1 MIKLVSDTIDR
12 DDINALIDWLKQE
25 PIPKLT
31 KGELTIELEKRWAK
45 KVGTK
50 YSVFVNSGSS
60 AILLLLAALKEQG
73 VFSKNKKIAVPS
85 LSWLTDV
92 SSPLQLGLNPV
103 LVDCNLEDLSVDL
116 SHLEQVFIKEKPA
129 AMILVHVLGL
139 VPKMNDL
146 VELCRKYGVLIV
158 EDVCESMGSKY
169 KGKPLGNSNMTV
181 GSVYSTYFGH
191 HISTIEGGFINCNDS
206 DLYHLLLALRSHGW
220 DRDLPKNIQKT
231 WRSEWEIEEF
241 DALYTFYYPGFN
253 LRSTDLQAFIGLR
266 QIEKLDRFAQ
276 RRQENFKI
284 YQENISDNLLNVQHR
299 KGDFISNFAYPV
311 VHKERASIVK
321 DLKKI
326 GVEVRPLIA
335 GSMAEKPFWKGK
347 KPKMP
352 NCELIN
358 KFGFY
363 LPNHQD
369 LSEED
374 ILKIC
379 EIINYHSLP
388 F

>member
-1 MIKLVSDTIDR
+1 
-12 DDINALIDWLKQE
+12 
-25 PIPKLT
+25 LT

-92 SSPLQLGLNPV
+92 SSPIQLGLNPV

-116 SHLEQVFIKEKPA
+116 GHLEQVFIKEKPA

-206 DLYHLLLALRSHGW
+206 DLYYLLLALRSHGW
-220 DRDLPKNIQKT
+220 DRDLPKNIQKA

-266 QIEKLDRFAQ
+266 QIEKLDHFAQ

-284 YQENISDNLLNVQHR
+284 YQDNISDNLLNVQHR

-379 EIINYHSLP
+379 EIVNYHSLP

>member
-1 MIKLVSDTIDR
+1 
-12 DDINALIDWLKQE
+12 
-25 PIPKLT
+25 
-31 KGELTIELEKRWAK
+31 
-45 KVGTK
+45 
-50 YSVFVNSGSS
+50 
-60 AILLLLAALKEQG
+60 
-73 VFSKNKKIAVPS
+73 
-85 LSWLTDV
+85 
-92 SSPLQLGLNPV
+92 
-103 LVDCNLEDLSVDL
+103 
-116 SHLEQVFIKEKPA
+116 
-129 AMILVHVLGL
+129 
-139 VPKMNDL
+139 
-146 VELCRKYGVLIV
+146 
-158 EDVCESMGSKY
+158 
-169 KGKPLGNSNMTV
+169 
-181 GSVYSTYFGH
+181 
-191 HISTIEGGFINCNDS
+191 
-206 DLYHLLLALRSHGW
+206 LLALRSHGW
-220 DRDLPKNIQKT
+220 DRDLPKNIQKA
-231 WRSEWEIEEF
+231 WRSEWEIDEF

-266 QIEKLDRFAQ
+266 QIEKLDHFAQ

-284 YQENISDNLLNVQHR
+284 YQDNISDNLLNVQHR

-379 EIINYHSLP
+379 EIVNYHSLP

>member
-12 DDINALIDWLKQE
+12 KDIKALIDWLKQD

-31 KGELTIELEKRWAK
+31 KGELTKELEKKWAK

-73 VFSKNKKIAVPS
+73 VFDKNKTIAVPS

-92 SSPLQLGLNPV
+92 SSPIQLGLNPV
-103 LVDCNLEDLSVDL
+103 LVDCNLEDLSVNL
-116 SHLEQVFIKEKPA
+116 EHLEEVFKKEKPA
-129 AMILVHVLGL
+129 VLILVHVLGF
-139 VPKMNDL
+139 VPKMKEIVD
-146 VELCRKYGVLIV
+146 LCRKYGVLIM

-181 GSVYSTYFGH
+181 GAVYSTYFGH
-191 HISTIEGGFINCNDS
+191 HISTIEGGFVNCNDT
-206 DLYHLLLALRSHGW
+206 DLYHLLLSLRSHGW
-220 DRDLPKNIQKT
+220 DRDLPPNIQKA
-231 WRSEWEIEEF
+231 WRSGHEVDEF

-266 QIEKLDRFAQ
+266 QIEKLAGFAEKREQ
-276 RRQENFKI
+276 NFKI
-284 YQENISDNLLNVQHR
+284 YMENIQGNMLPLQYR
-299 KGDFISNFAYPV
+299 KGDFISNFAFPM
-311 VHKERASIVK
+311 VHPRRKEIVK
-321 DLKKI
+321 ALKKI

-335 GSMAEKPFWKGK
+335 GSMAEKPFWKGD

-352 NCELIN
+352 NCDIVN
-358 KFGFY
+358 KWGFY

-369 LSEED
+369 LTKKE
-374 ILKIC
+374 ILQIC
-379 EIINYHSLP
+379 GVINS
-388 F
+388 FAV

>member
-12 DDINALIDWLKQE
+12 EDINALIEWLQQD

-31 KGELTIELEKRWAK
+31 KGELTKELEKRWAK

-73 VFSKNKKIAVPS
+73 VFNENKKIVVPS
-85 LSWLTDV
+85 LSWLTDI
-92 SSPLQLGLNPV
+92 SSPMQLGLKPI
-103 LVDCNLEDLSVDL
+103 LVDCNLRDLSVDL
-116 SHLEQVFIKEKPA
+116 DHLENVFKKEKPK
-129 AMILVHVLGL
+129 MLLLVHVLGF
-139 VPKMNDL
+139 VPKMKEL
-146 VELCRKYGVLIV
+146 TELCRKYGVLIM

-169 KGKPLGNSNMTV
+169 RGKPLGRSSMTV

-206 DLYHLLLALRSHGW
+206 ELYHLLLMLRSHGW
-220 DRDLPKNIQKT
+220 DRDLPKNVQKT
-231 WRSEWEIEEF
+231 FRSDYELDEF

-253 LRSTDLQAFIGLR
+253 LRSTDLQAFLGLR
-266 QIEKLDRFAQ
+266 QIEKLADFAKK
-276 RRQENFKI
+276 REANFKI
-284 YQENISDNLLNVQHR
+284 YHDNIKNNMLKIEVD
-299 KGDFISNFAYPV
+299 KKDFISNFAYPIV
-311 VHKERASIVK
+311 APNRNDIVK
-321 DLKKI
+321 ELRKKDI
-326 GVEVRPLIA
+326 EVRPLIA
-335 GSMAEKPFWKGK
+335 GSLAEKPFWKGK

-358 KFGFY
+358 KYGFY

-369 LSEED
+369 LKKEE
-374 ILKIC
+374 ILQIC
-379 EIINYHSLP
+379 NIVNQASP

>member
-12 DDINALIDWLKQE
+12 DDINALVKWLQQD

-31 KGELTIELEKRWAK
+31 KGELTKELEKRWAK

-60 AILLLLAALKEQG
+60 AILLLLAALKQQG
-73 VFSKNKKIAVPS
+73 VFDKNKKIVVPS

-92 SSPLQLGLNPV
+92 SSPMQLGLNPI
-103 LVDCNLEDLSVDL
+103 LVDCNLRDLSVDL
-116 SHLEQVFIKEKPA
+116 KHIEQVFIKEKPA
-129 AMILVHVLGL
+129 AMILVHVLGF
-139 VPKMNDL
+139 VPDMKALTD
-146 VELCRKYGVLIV
+146 LCRKHGVLIL

-169 KGKPLGNSNMTV
+169 RGTPLGNSNMTV

-206 DLYHLLLALRSHGW
+206 DLYHMLLALRSHGW
-220 DRDLPKNIQKT
+220 DRDLPKNIQKA
-231 WRSEWEIEEF
+231 WRSNYELDDF

-266 QIEKLDRFAQ
+266 QIEKLKDFAKK
-276 RRQENFKI
+276 REANLAI
-284 YQENISDNLLNVQHR
+284 YQRNL
-299 KGDFISNFAYPV
+299 KGSLLKIEVDRRDFVSNFAYPV
-311 VHKERASIVK
+311 AHERRSEIVK
-321 DLKKI
+321 ALKKAGI
-326 GVEVRPLIA
+326 EVRPLIA

-352 NCELIN
+352 NCEMIN
-358 KFGFY
+358 KYGFY

-369 LSEED
+369 LTEKE
-374 ILKIC
+374 ILEICKIV
-379 EIINYHSLP
+379 NS
-388 F
+388 FTK

>member
-12 DDINALIDWLKQE
+12 DDINSLIEWLQQD

-31 KGELTIELEKRWAK
+31 KGELTKELEKRWAK
-45 KVGTK
+45 KAGTK

-73 VFSKNKKIAVPS
+73 VFKNNKKIVVPS
-85 LSWLTDV
+85 LSWMTDV
-92 SSPLQLGLNPV
+92 SSPMQLGLQPIF
-103 LVDCNLEDLSVDL
+103 VDCNLRDLSVDL
-116 SHLEQVFIKEKPA
+116 EHLEKVFQKEKPA
-129 AMILVHVLGL
+129 MLILVHVLGF
-139 VPKMNDL
+139 VPEMKKIVDL
-146 VELCRKYGVLIV
+146 CKKYDVLIM

-169 KGKPLGNSNMTV
+169 RGTNLGNSSMTV

-206 DLYHLLLALRSHGW
+206 GLYHLLLALRSHGW
-220 DRDLPKNIQKT
+220 DRDLPKNVQKA
-231 WRSEWEIEEF
+231 WRSNYELDEF

-266 QIEKLDRFAQ
+266 QIEKLKDFSKKREA
-276 RRQENFKI
+276 NLAI
-284 YQENISDNLLNVQHR
+284 YQRNL
-299 KGDFISNFAYPV
+299 KGSLLKIEVDRRDFVSNFAYPV
-311 VHKERASIVK
+311 AHERRAEIVK
-321 DLKKI
+321 ALKKANI
-326 GVEVRPLIA
+326 EVRPLIA
-335 GSMAEKPFWKGK
+335 GSLVEKPFWTGK

-352 NCELIN
+352 NCEMIN
-358 KFGFY
+358 KYGFY

-369 LSEED
+369 LTKEQ

-379 EIINYHSLP
+379 EIVNS
-388 F
+388 FTK

>member
-12 DDINALIDWLKQE
+12 EDINALIDWLKQD

-31 KGELTIELEKRWAK
+31 KGELTSELEKRWAK

-92 SSPLQLGLNPV
+92 SSPIQLGLNPV

-116 SHLEQVFIKEKPA
+116 EHLERVFIKEKPA
-129 AMILVHVLGL
+129 AMILVHVLGF
-139 VPKMNDL
+139 VPKMNEL
-146 VELCRKYGVLIV
+146 VNLCRKYGVLIV

-169 KGKPLGNSNMTV
+169 KGKHLGSSNMTV

-191 HISTIEGGFINCNDS
+191 HISTIEGGFVNCNDTE
-206 DLYHLLLALRSHGW
+206 LYHLLLSLRSHGW

-231 WRSEWEIEEF
+231 WRSGHEIDDF

-253 LRSTDLQAFIGLR
+253 LRSTDLQAFLGLR
-266 QIEKLDRFAQ
+266 QIEKLESFAEK
-276 RRQENFKI
+276 RQKNFEI
-284 YQENISDNLLNVQHR
+284 YYELINGNMLDLQHR

-311 VHKERASIVK
+311 VHYRRDEIVK
-321 DLKKI
+321 ALKKI

-369 LSEED
+369 LSRED
-374 ILKIC
+374 IASIC
-379 EIINYHSLP
+379 DIVNS
-388 F
+388 FS

>member
-12 DDINALIDWLKQE
+12 EDINALIDWLKQD

-92 SSPLQLGLNPV
+92 SSPIQLGLNPV

-116 SHLEQVFIKEKPA
+116 GHLEQVFIKEKPA

-206 DLYHLLLALRSHGW
+206 DLYYLLLALRSHGW
-220 DRDLPKNIQKT
+220 DRDLPKNIQKA

-266 QIEKLDRFAQ
+266 QIEKLDHFAQ

-284 YQENISDNLLNVQHR
+284 YQDNISDNLLNVQHR

-369 LSEED
+369 LSEKD

-379 EIINYHSLP
+379 EIINHQNLP

>member
-12 DDINALIDWLKQE
+12 DDINSLIEWLQQD

-31 KGELTIELEKRWAK
+31 KGELTKELEKRWAK
-45 KVGTK
+45 KAGTK

-73 VFSKNKKIAVPS
+73 VFKNNKKIVVPS
-85 LSWLTDV
+85 LSWMTDV
-92 SSPLQLGLNPV
+92 SSPMQLGLQPV
-103 LVDCNLEDLSVDL
+103 FVDCNLRDLSVDL
-116 SHLEQVFIKEKPA
+116 EHLEKVFQKEKPA
-129 AMILVHVLGL
+129 MLILVHVLGF
-139 VPKMNDL
+139 VPDMKKIVDL
-146 VELCRKYGVLIV
+146 CKKYDVLIM

-169 KGKPLGNSNMTV
+169 RGTNLGNSSMTV

-206 DLYHLLLALRSHGW
+206 GLYHLLLALRSHGW
-220 DRDLPKNIQKT
+220 DRDLPKNVQKA
-231 WRSEWEIEEF
+231 WRSNYELDEF

-266 QIEKLDRFAQ
+266 QIEKLKDFSKKREA
-276 RRQENFKI
+276 NLAI
-284 YQENISDNLLNVQHR
+284 YQRNL
-299 KGDFISNFAYPV
+299 KGSLLKIEVDRRDFVSNFAYPV
-311 VHKERASIVK
+311 AHERRAEIVK
-321 DLKKI
+321 ALKKANI
-326 GVEVRPLIA
+326 EVRPLIA
-335 GSMAEKPFWKGK
+335 GSLAEKPFWTGK

-352 NCELIN
+352 NCEMIN
-358 KFGFY
+358 KYGFY

-369 LSEED
+369 LTKEQ

-379 EIINYHSLP
+379 EIVNS
-388 F
+388 FTK

>member
-12 DDINALIDWLKQE
+12 KDIKALIDWLKQD

-31 KGELTIELEKRWAK
+31 KGELTKELEKKWAK

-73 VFSKNKKIAVPS
+73 VFTKNRTIAVPS

-92 SSPLQLGLNPV
+92 SSPIQLGLDPV
-103 LVDCNLEDLSVDL
+103 LVDCNLEDLSVNL
-116 SHLEQVFIKEKPA
+116 EHLEQVFKKEKPA
-129 AMILVHVLGL
+129 ALILVHVLGF
-139 VPKMNDL
+139 VPKMNE
-146 VELCRKYGVLIV
+146 VVQLCRKYGVLIV

-169 KGKPLGNSNMTV
+169 KGKHLGSSNMTV

-191 HISTIEGGFINCNDS
+191 HISTIEGGFVNCNDT
-206 DLYHLLLALRSHGW
+206 DLYHLLLSLRSHGW
-220 DRDLPKNIQKT
+220 DRDLPPNIQKV
-231 WRSEWEIEEF
+231 WRSGHEIDDF

-266 QIEKLDRFAQ
+266 QIEKLTTFAEKREQ
-276 RRQENFKI
+276 NFKI
-284 YQENISDNLLNVQHR
+284 YIDNIKGNLMKLQYR
-299 KGDFISNFAYPV
+299 RGDFISNFAFPI
-311 VHKERASIVK
+311 VHPKRKEIVK
-321 DLKKI
+321 ALNKI

-335 GSMAEKPFWKGK
+335 GSMAEKPFWKGD

-352 NCELIN
+352 NCELVN
-358 KFGFY
+358 KWGFY

-369 LSEED
+369 LTKKE
-374 ILKIC
+374 ILQIC
-379 EIINYHSLP
+379 NVVNS
-388 F
+388 FA

>member
-12 DDINALIDWLKQE
+12 EDINALIDWLKQD

-31 KGELTIELEKRWAK
+31 KGELTKELEKRWAK
-45 KVGTK
+45 KMGTK

-73 VFSKNKKIAVPS
+73 IFDKNKKIAVPS

-92 SSPLQLGLNPV
+92 SSPIQLGLNPV

-116 SHLEQVFIKEKPA
+116 EHLEKVFIKEKPA
-129 AMILVHVLGL
+129 AMILVHVLGF

-169 KGKPLGNSNMTV
+169 KGKHLGSSNMTV

-220 DRDLPKNIQKT
+220 DRDLPANVQKT
-231 WRSEWEIEEF
+231 WRSNHDIEEF

-253 LRSTDLQAFIGLR
+253 LRSTDLQAFLGLR
-266 QIEKLDRFAQ
+266 QIEKLEGFAEK
-276 RRQENFKI
+276 RQINFGI
-284 YQENISDNLLNVQHR
+284 YHENISSNMLEIKHR

-311 VHKERASIVK
+311 VHYRRVEIVK
-321 DLKKI
+321 ALKKI

-369 LSEED
+369 LSRED
-374 ILKIC
+374 IISIC
-379 EIINYHSLP
+379 DIVNS
-388 F
+388 FS